1 LLFSVCY
8 EGKTWPSC
16 QRSEAEEQ
24 PLTNQLTFGPSR
36 RGSMHSIKQSINCS
50 MPKSLVPHKN
60 TGHGLT
66 HSPLKAKLV
75 EAKSRD
81 VSALGKN

>member
-1 LLFSVCY
+1 
-8 EGKTWPSC
+8 
-16 QRSEAEEQ
+16 
-24 PLTNQLTFGPSR
+24 
-36 RGSMHSIKQSINCS
+36 

-81 VSALGKN
+81 VSALGKNISFNFNTSMYSIKIHSSSVYLNITS